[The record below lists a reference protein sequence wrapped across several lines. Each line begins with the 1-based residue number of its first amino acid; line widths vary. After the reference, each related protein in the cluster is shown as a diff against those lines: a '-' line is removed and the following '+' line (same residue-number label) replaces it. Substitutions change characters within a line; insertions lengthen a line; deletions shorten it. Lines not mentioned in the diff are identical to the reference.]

1 MLPASYRVNRI
12 QKTLRWFEGDIPLL
26 NLRVKDLSPE
36 GQQAARQFAADLIN
50 QTRAELQRLL
60 AEQPE
65 LGDECGEVPCE
76 PAD

>member
-60 AEQPE
+60 EEQPE
-65 LGDECGEVPCE
+65 LADECGEAPCE

>member
-1 MLPASYRVNRI
+1 MLSNTYRVARM

-36 GQQAARQFAADLIN
+36 GQQSARTFALALVD
-50 QTRAELQRLL
+50 QTRAELHRLL
-60 AEQPE
+60 EEQPE
-65 LGDECGEVPCE
+65 AANEAGDTPCE